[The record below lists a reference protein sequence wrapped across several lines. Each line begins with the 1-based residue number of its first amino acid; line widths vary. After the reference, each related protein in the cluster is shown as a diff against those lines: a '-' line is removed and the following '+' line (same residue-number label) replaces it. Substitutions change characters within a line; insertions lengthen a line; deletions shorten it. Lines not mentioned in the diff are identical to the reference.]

1 MQPNDPTILITAGVD
16 QSLLSEITAKGFV
29 ADVIPFIKTESIRS
43 EKVRQT
49 IKSIS
54 KLNATIVFTSSN
66 AVEAVHHFV
75 QSNKVNWKI
84 YCVGNSTKSLI
95 ENLFD
100 STVIAVADNAT
111 KLAQEIIADKENI
124 SELYFFCGDKRRN
137 ELPLLLTQS
146 NIVVNEIEVY
156 TTTIVQHRL
165 SKDYDGILFFSPS
178 AVDGFFKSNSLNDKT
193 VLFAIGD
200 TTANEIKKYCENKI
214 IIADKPGRKEV
225 VEKMVEYLSAFNS

>member
-100 STVIAVADNAT
+100 SMGN
-111 KLAQEIIADKENI
+111 
-124 SELYFFCGDKRRN
+124 
-137 ELPLLLTQS
+137 
-146 NIVVNEIEVY
+146 VV
-156 TTTIVQHRL
+156 L
-165 SKDYDGILFFSPS
+165 K
-178 AVDGFFKSNSLNDKT
+178 
-193 VLFAIGD
+193 
-200 TTANEIKKYCENKI
+200 NKI
-214 IIADKPGRKEV
+214 YIPIE
-225 VEKMVEYLSAFNS
+225 LSSIKINRINK